1 MQSTRL
7 TTMYPGPTGAPM
19 TRPVHDRC
27 HHDLYLLYSV
37 LSCLMHI
44 PLNFFPRLFI
54 KCENKIQH
62 MEYHLWIIFNSL
74 NKGHFNSVNTAANFL
89 SIARSVFFQ
98 TFSIMTKQNN
108 KKIAS
113 QTIMKIAPK
122 SA

>member
-1 MQSTRL
+1 M
-7 TTMYPGPTGAPM
+7 A
-19 TRPVHDRC
+19 RPIHDGC
-27 HHDLYLLYSV
+27 HHDLFLLYLV
-37 LSCLMHI
+37 LSSLMHI
-44 PLNFFPRLFI
+44 SLNFFPRLVI

-113 QTIMKIAPK
+113 QTIMQIVPK